1 MLPQSAFERIFQ
13 KEAEVQR
20 SRGPGGRLVRLLG
33 RVADAEDIVQEAF
46 LRLQN
51 AMDQGLTACLS
62 CT

>member
-1 MLPQSAFERIFQ
+1 MKDSMPEPPDLRRLMFSIAFRM
-13 KEAEVQR
+13 
-20 SRGPGGRLVRLLG
+20 LG